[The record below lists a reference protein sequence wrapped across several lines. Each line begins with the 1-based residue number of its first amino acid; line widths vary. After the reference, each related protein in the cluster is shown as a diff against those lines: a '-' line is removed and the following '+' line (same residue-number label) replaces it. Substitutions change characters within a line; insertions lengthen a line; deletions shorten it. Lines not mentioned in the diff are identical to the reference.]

1 MSIISKELINL
12 LKEKTPEKGQAVN
25 LLMDTIPLGKEA
37 AYRRL
42 RGEIPFSLEEAVA
55 ICRKLNVSLDA
66 LAGMKNSDIYGF
78 YTNAI
83 VSDEPMLGYN
93 KMLRQIVDTIGYL
106 KEVPGSIS
114 YRASAALPL
123 EFVFKYDSLSQ
134 MYIRILFYQLYL
146 LTTPKSLIDIEI
158 PADVSAVQKEV
169 ASVMHDIDGM
179 LILDRH
185 IFKEFIEIVK
195 YFYGLGMLTDEIV
208 AAIKRDLHLMLND
221 LERCASTGLSL
232 HDKKLDIYI
241 SQISFDCTY
250 TYIEGRDI
258 KACSVGV
265 YCIDH
270 LSSDNP
276 QICERHKIW
285 IKSLVRF
292 STLISISGELQ
303 RNEYFSAQRE
313 VVDAML

>member
-1 MSIISKELINL
+1 MSAISRELINI
-12 LKEKTPEKGQAVN
+12 LKERSPEKGQAVN
-25 LLMDTIPLGKEA
+25 LLMDTIPMGKEA

-42 RGEIPFSLEEAVA
+42 RGEIPFSLEEAAA

-83 VSDEPMLGYN
+83 VSDDPMSGYN
-93 KMLRQIVDTIGYL
+93 KMLRQIVDTIEYL
-106 KEVPGSIS
+106 KGVPGSIS
-114 YRASAALPL
+114 YRACAALPL

-158 PADVSAVQKEV
+158 PNEVDAAQKSV
-169 ASVMHDIDGM
+169 ALVMQDIEGM

-185 IFKEFIEIVK
+185 IFREFIEIVK
-195 YFYGLGMLTDEIV
+195 YFHGLGMLTEEAV
-208 AAIKRDLHLMLND
+208 VQIKHDLHQLLND

-232 HDKKLDIYI
+232 HGKKLDIYI
-241 SQISFDCTY
+241 SQISFDCSY
-250 TYIEGRDI
+250 TYIEGGDV

-292 STLISISGELQ
+292 STLISVSGELQ
-303 RNEYFSAQRE
+303 RNEYFTAQRE